1 MHENLVAYFA
11 DNIAKTF
18 LKINENKIT
27 VERNIPI
34 VWDEYPF
41 KILTIIAGRLLMA
54 FSSTKKDNDKGKS
67 AKLTLSKNPD
77 NINII
82 KKVKAERKKIV
93 FTNGCFD
100 LLHVGHIRYLAQ
112 AKKLGNF
119 LIIGLNSDSSV
130 KELKGEDRPINSFE
144 DRATLLSAIKSVDLV
159 IMFEEQTP
167 ENLIKDIVPD
177 ILVKGGDYNIEDI
190 VGYQTVIQNGGQVKT
205 LSFYDGYS
213 STNYI
218 NKIKKH

>member
-1 MHENLVAYFA
+1 MQFLLKNNIEIINRIKA
-11 DNIAKTF
+11 D
-18 LKINENKIT
+18 
-27 VERNIPI
+27 
-34 VWDEYPF
+34 
-41 KILTIIAGRLLMA
+41 
-54 FSSTKKDNDKGKS
+54 
-67 AKLTLSKNPD
+67 
-77 NINII
+77 
-82 KKVKAERKKIV
+82 RKKIV

-112 AKKLGNF
+112 AKRLGDF

-144 DRATLLSAIKSVDLV
+144 DRASLLSAIESVDLV

-190 VGYQTVIQNGGQVKT
+190 VGYQTVMQNGGQVKT
-205 LSFYDGYS
+205 LSFYEGYS

-218 NKIKKH
+218 NKIKKR

>member
-1 MHENLVAYFA
+1 MQFLLKN
-11 DNIAKTF
+11 NIE
-18 LKINENKIT
+18 I
-27 VERNIPI
+27 
-34 VWDEYPF
+34 
-41 KILTIIAGRLLMA
+41 
-54 FSSTKKDNDKGKS
+54 
-67 AKLTLSKNPD
+67 
-77 NINII
+77 INII
-82 KKVKAERKKIV
+82 KAERKKIV

-100 LLHVGHIRYLAQ
+100 ILHVGHIRYLAQ
-112 AKKLGNF
+112 AKKLGDF

-130 KELKGEDRPINSFE
+130 RELKGENRPINSLE
-144 DRATLLSAIKSVDLV
+144 DRATLLSAIESVDLV

-190 VGYQTVIQNGGQVKT
+190 VGYQTVIRNGGQVKT

-218 NKIKKH
+218 DKINKR

>member
-1 MHENLVAYFA
+1 MQFLLK
-11 DNIAKTF
+11 DNIEI
-18 LKINENKIT
+18 INRI
-27 VERNIPI
+27 
-34 VWDEYPF
+34 
-41 KILTIIAGRLLMA
+41 
-54 FSSTKKDNDKGKS
+54 
-67 AKLTLSKNPD
+67 
-77 NINII
+77 
-82 KKVKAERKKIV
+82 KAERKKIV

-112 AKKLGNF
+112 AKKLGDF

-144 DRATLLSAIKSVDLV
+144 DRATLLSAIESVDLV

-218 NKIKKH
+218 NKIKKR

>member
-1 MHENLVAYFA
+1 MQFLLK
-11 DNIAKTF
+11 DNIEI
-18 LKINENKIT
+18 INRI
-27 VERNIPI
+27 
-34 VWDEYPF
+34 
-41 KILTIIAGRLLMA
+41 
-54 FSSTKKDNDKGKS
+54 
-67 AKLTLSKNPD
+67 
-77 NINII
+77 
-82 KKVKAERKKIV
+82 KAERKKIV

-100 LLHVGHIRYLAQ
+100 LLHVGHTRYLAQ
-112 AKKLGNF
+112 AKKLGDF

-144 DRATLLSAIKSVDLV
+144 DRATLLSAIESVDLV

-190 VGYQTVIQNGGQVKT
+190 VGYQTVMQNGGQVKT

-218 NKIKKH
+218 NKIKKR

>member
-1 MHENLVAYFA
+1 MQ
-11 DNIAKTF
+11 F
-18 LKINENKIT
+18 L
-27 VERNIPI
+27 
-34 VWDEYPF
+34 
-41 KILTIIAGRLLMA
+41 L
-54 FSSTKKDNDKGKS
+54 KDN
-67 AKLTLSKNPD
+67 TEI
-77 NINII
+77 INRI
-82 KKVKAERKKIV
+82 KADRKKIV

-112 AKKLGNF
+112 AKRLGDF

-144 DRATLLSAIKSVDLV
+144 DRATLLLAIKSVDSV
-159 IMFEEQTP
+159 VMFEEQTP

-190 VGYQTVIQNGGQVKT
+190 VGYQTVMQNGGQVKT

-218 NKIKKH
+218 NKIKKR

>member
-1 MHENLVAYFA
+1 MQFLLK
-11 DNIAKTF
+11 DNIEI
-18 LKINENKIT
+18 IN
-27 VERNIPI
+27 R
-34 VWDEYPF
+34 
-41 KILTIIAGRLLMA
+41 
-54 FSSTKKDNDKGKS
+54 
-67 AKLTLSKNPD
+67 
-77 NINII
+77 I
-82 KKVKAERKKIV
+82 KADRRKIV

-112 AKKLGNF
+112 AKRLGDF

-144 DRATLLSAIKSVDLV
+144 DRATLLSAIESVDLV

-218 NKIKKH
+218 NKINKH

>member
-1 MHENLVAYFA
+1 MQFLLK
-11 DNIAKTF
+11 DNIEI
-18 LKINENKIT
+18 IN
-27 VERNIPI
+27 R
-34 VWDEYPF
+34 
-41 KILTIIAGRLLMA
+41 
-54 FSSTKKDNDKGKS
+54 
-67 AKLTLSKNPD
+67 
-77 NINII
+77 I
-82 KKVKAERKKIV
+82 KVERKKIV

-112 AKKLGNF
+112 AKRLGDF

-144 DRATLLSAIKSVDLV
+144 DRASLLSAIESVDLV
-159 IMFEEQTP
+159 VMFEEQTP

-190 VGYQTVIQNGGQVKT
+190 VGYQTVMQNGGQVKT
-205 LSFYDGYS
+205 LSFYNGYS

-218 NKIKKH
+218 NKIKKR

>member
-1 MHENLVAYFA
+1 MQFLLK
-11 DNIAKTF
+11 DNIEI
-18 LKINENKIT
+18 IN
-27 VERNIPI
+27 R
-34 VWDEYPF
+34 
-41 KILTIIAGRLLMA
+41 
-54 FSSTKKDNDKGKS
+54 
-67 AKLTLSKNPD
+67 
-77 NINII
+77 I
-82 KKVKAERKKIV
+82 KADRKKIV

-112 AKKLGNF
+112 AKKLGDF

-130 KELKGEDRPINSFE
+130 KELKGKDRPINSFE
-144 DRATLLSAIKSVDLV
+144 DRATLLSAIESVDLV

-190 VGYQTVIQNGGQVKT
+190 VGYQTVMQNGGQVKT

-218 NKIKKH
+218 NKIKKR

>member
-1 MHENLVAYFA
+1 MRFLLK
-11 DNIAKTF
+11 DNIEI
-18 LKINENKIT
+18 INRI
-27 VERNIPI
+27 
-34 VWDEYPF
+34 
-41 KILTIIAGRLLMA
+41 
-54 FSSTKKDNDKGKS
+54 
-67 AKLTLSKNPD
+67 
-77 NINII
+77 
-82 KKVKAERKKIV
+82 KAERKKIV

-100 LLHVGHIRYLAQ
+100 LLHVGHVRYLAQ
-112 AKKLGNF
+112 AKKLGDF

-144 DRATLLSAIKSVDLV
+144 DRATLLSAIESVDSV

-177 ILVKGGDYNIEDI
+177 ILVKGGDYNIENI

-218 NKIKKH
+218 NKIKKR

>member
-1 MHENLVAYFA
+1 MRFLLE
-11 DNIAKTF
+11 DNIEIINRIKAK
-18 LKINENKIT
+18 
-27 VERNIPI
+27 
-34 VWDEYPF
+34 
-41 KILTIIAGRLLMA
+41 
-54 FSSTKKDNDKGKS
+54 
-67 AKLTLSKNPD
+67 
-77 NINII
+77 
-82 KKVKAERKKIV
+82 RKKIV

-112 AKKLGNF
+112 AKKLGDF

-144 DRATLLSAIKSVDLV
+144 DRATLLSAIESVDLV

-190 VGYQTVIQNGGQVKT
+190 VGYQTVMQNGGQVKT

-218 NKIKKH
+218 NKIKKR

>member
-1 MHENLVAYFA
+1 MRFLLK
-11 DNIAKTF
+11 DNIEI
-18 LKINENKIT
+18 INRI
-27 VERNIPI
+27 
-34 VWDEYPF
+34 
-41 KILTIIAGRLLMA
+41 
-54 FSSTKKDNDKGKS
+54 
-67 AKLTLSKNPD
+67 
-77 NINII
+77 
-82 KKVKAERKKIV
+82 KAERKKIV

-100 LLHVGHIRYLAQ
+100 LLHVGHVRYLAQ
-112 AKKLGNF
+112 AKKLGDF

-144 DRATLLSAIKSVDLV
+144 DRATLLSAIESVDLV
-159 IMFEEQTP
+159 IMFGEQTP

-190 VGYQTVIQNGGQVKT
+190 VGYQTVMQNGGQVKT

-218 NKIKKH
+218 NKIKKR

>member
-1 MHENLVAYFA
+1 MRFLFE
-11 DNIAKTF
+11 DNIEI
-18 LKINENKIT
+18 INRI
-27 VERNIPI
+27 
-34 VWDEYPF
+34 
-41 KILTIIAGRLLMA
+41 
-54 FSSTKKDNDKGKS
+54 
-67 AKLTLSKNPD
+67 
-77 NINII
+77 
-82 KKVKAERKKIV
+82 KAERKKIV

-100 LLHVGHIRYLAQ
+100 LLHVGHVRYLAQ
-112 AKKLGNF
+112 AKKLGDF

-144 DRATLLSAIKSVDLV
+144 DRATLLSAIESVDSV

-190 VGYQTVIQNGGQVKT
+190 VGYQTVMQNGGQVKT

-218 NKIKKH
+218 NKIKKR

>member
-1 MHENLVAYFA
+1 MQFLLK
-11 DNIAKTF
+11 DNIEI
-18 LKINENKIT
+18 INRI
-27 VERNIPI
+27 
-34 VWDEYPF
+34 
-41 KILTIIAGRLLMA
+41 
-54 FSSTKKDNDKGKS
+54 
-67 AKLTLSKNPD
+67 
-77 NINII
+77 
-82 KKVKAERKKIV
+82 KAERRKIV

-112 AKKLGNF
+112 AKKLGDF

-130 KELKGEDRPINSFE
+130 KELKGKDRPINSFD
-144 DRATLLSAIKSVDLV
+144 DRATLLSAIESVDLV

-190 VGYQTVIQNGGQVKT
+190 VGYQTVMQNGGQVKT

-218 NKIKKH
+218 NKIKKR

>member
-1 MHENLVAYFA
+1 MQFLLK
-11 DNIAKTF
+11 DNIEI
-18 LKINENKIT
+18 INRT
-27 VERNIPI
+27 
-34 VWDEYPF
+34 
-41 KILTIIAGRLLMA
+41 
-54 FSSTKKDNDKGKS
+54 
-67 AKLTLSKNPD
+67 
-77 NINII
+77 
-82 KKVKAERKKIV
+82 KAERKKIV

-112 AKKLGNF
+112 AKKLGDF

-144 DRATLLSAIKSVDLV
+144 DRATLLSAIESVDSV

-190 VGYQTVIQNGGQVKT
+190 VGYQTVMQNGGQVKT

-218 NKIKKH
+218 NKIKKR

>member
-1 MHENLVAYFA
+1 MKFS
-11 DNIAKTF
+11 
-18 LKINENKIT
+18 LK
-27 VERNIPI
+27 
-34 VWDEYPF
+34 
-41 KILTIIAGRLLMA
+41 
-54 FSSTKKDNDKGKS
+54 
-67 AKLTLSKNPD
+67 D

-130 KELKGEDRPINSFE
+130 KELKGEDRPINSFD

-205 LSFYDGYS
+205 LSFYEGYS

-218 NKIKKH
+218 NKIKKR

>member
-1 MHENLVAYFA
+1 MQFLLK
-11 DNIAKTF
+11 DNIEI
-18 LKINENKIT
+18 INRI
-27 VERNIPI
+27 
-34 VWDEYPF
+34 
-41 KILTIIAGRLLMA
+41 
-54 FSSTKKDNDKGKS
+54 
-67 AKLTLSKNPD
+67 
-77 NINII
+77 
-82 KKVKAERKKIV
+82 KAERKKIV

-112 AKKLGNF
+112 AKKLGDF

-144 DRATLLSAIKSVDLV
+144 DRATLLSAIESVDVV

-190 VGYQTVIQNGGQVKT
+190 VGYQTVMQNGGQVKT

-218 NKIKKH
+218 NKIKKR

>member
-1 MHENLVAYFA
+1 MQFLLKN
-11 DNIAKTF
+11 NIEI
-18 LKINENKIT
+18 INRI
-27 VERNIPI
+27 
-34 VWDEYPF
+34 
-41 KILTIIAGRLLMA
+41 
-54 FSSTKKDNDKGKS
+54 
-67 AKLTLSKNPD
+67 
-77 NINII
+77 
-82 KKVKAERKKIV
+82 KAERKKIV

-112 AKKLGNF
+112 AKKLGDF

-144 DRATLLSAIKSVDLV
+144 DRATLLSAIESVDLV

-190 VGYQTVIQNGGQVKT
+190 VGYQTVMQNGGQVKT

-218 NKIKKH
+218 NKIKKR

>member
-1 MHENLVAYFA
+1 MQFLLK
-11 DNIAKTF
+11 DNIEI
-18 LKINENKIT
+18 INRI
-27 VERNIPI
+27 
-34 VWDEYPF
+34 
-41 KILTIIAGRLLMA
+41 
-54 FSSTKKDNDKGKS
+54 KG
-67 AKLTLSKNPD
+67 
-77 NINII
+77 
-82 KKVKAERKKIV
+82 ERKKIV

-112 AKKLGNF
+112 AKKLGDF

-144 DRATLLSAIKSVDLV
+144 DRATLLSAIESVDLV

-177 ILVKGGDYNIEDI
+177 FLVKGGDYNIEDI
-190 VGYQTVIQNGGQVKT
+190 VGYQTVVQNGGQVKT

-218 NKIKKH
+218 DKINKR

>member
-1 MHENLVAYFA
+1 MQFLLK
-11 DNIAKTF
+11 DNIEIINRIKT
-18 LKINENKIT
+18 
-27 VERNIPI
+27 
-34 VWDEYPF
+34 
-41 KILTIIAGRLLMA
+41 
-54 FSSTKKDNDKGKS
+54 
-67 AKLTLSKNPD
+67 
-77 NINII
+77 
-82 KKVKAERKKIV
+82 ERKKIV

-112 AKKLGNF
+112 AKKLGDF

-130 KELKGEDRPINSFE
+130 KELKGENRPINSFE
-144 DRATLLSAIKSVDLV
+144 DRATLLSAIESVDLV

-190 VGYQTVIQNGGQVKT
+190 VGYQTVMQNGGQVKT

-218 NKIKKH
+218 NKIKKR

>member
-1 MHENLVAYFA
+1 MQFLLK
-11 DNIAKTF
+11 DNIEI
-18 LKINENKIT
+18 INRI
-27 VERNIPI
+27 
-34 VWDEYPF
+34 
-41 KILTIIAGRLLMA
+41 
-54 FSSTKKDNDKGKS
+54 KD
-67 AKLTLSKNPD
+67 
-77 NINII
+77 
-82 KKVKAERKKIV
+82 ERKKIV

-112 AKKLGNF
+112 AKKLGDF

-130 KELKGEDRPINSFE
+130 KKLKGEDRPINSFE
-144 DRATLLSAIKSVDLV
+144 DRATLLSAIKSVDSV

-190 VGYQTVIQNGGQVKT
+190 AGYHTVIQNGGEVKT
-205 LSFYDGYS
+205 LSFHDGYS

-218 NKIKKH
+218 NKINKR

>member
-1 MHENLVAYFA
+1 MRFLLK
-11 DNIAKTF
+11 DNIEI
-18 LKINENKIT
+18 IN
-27 VERNIPI
+27 R
-34 VWDEYPF
+34 
-41 KILTIIAGRLLMA
+41 
-54 FSSTKKDNDKGKS
+54 
-67 AKLTLSKNPD
+67 
-77 NINII
+77 I
-82 KKVKAERKKIV
+82 KADRKKIV

-112 AKKLGNF
+112 AKRLGDF

-144 DRATLLSAIKSVDLV
+144 DRATLLSAIESVDLV

-218 NKIKKH
+218 NKIKKR

>member
-1 MHENLVAYFA
+1 MRFLLK
-11 DNIAKTF
+11 DNIEI
-18 LKINENKIT
+18 INRI
-27 VERNIPI
+27 
-34 VWDEYPF
+34 
-41 KILTIIAGRLLMA
+41 
-54 FSSTKKDNDKGKS
+54 
-67 AKLTLSKNPD
+67 
-77 NINII
+77 
-82 KKVKAERKKIV
+82 KAERKKIV

-112 AKKLGNF
+112 AKKLGDF

-144 DRATLLSAIKSVDLV
+144 DRATLLSAIESVDLV

-190 VGYQTVIQNGGQVKT
+190 VGYQIVIQNGGQVKT

-218 NKIKKH
+218 NKIKKR

>member
-1 MHENLVAYFA
+1 MQFLLK
-11 DNIAKTF
+11 DNIEI
-18 LKINENKIT
+18 INRI
-27 VERNIPI
+27 
-34 VWDEYPF
+34 
-41 KILTIIAGRLLMA
+41 
-54 FSSTKKDNDKGKS
+54 
-67 AKLTLSKNPD
+67 
-77 NINII
+77 
-82 KKVKAERKKIV
+82 KAERRKIV

-112 AKKLGNF
+112 AKKLGDF

-130 KELKGEDRPINSFE
+130 KELKGKDRPINSFD
-144 DRATLLSAIKSVDLV
+144 DRATLLSAIESVDLV

-190 VGYQTVIQNGGQVKT
+190 VGYRTVMQNGGQVKT

-218 NKIKKH
+218 NKIKKR

>member
-1 MHENLVAYFA
+1 MRFLLK
-11 DNIAKTF
+11 DNIEI
-18 LKINENKIT
+18 INRI
-27 VERNIPI
+27 
-34 VWDEYPF
+34 
-41 KILTIIAGRLLMA
+41 
-54 FSSTKKDNDKGKS
+54 
-67 AKLTLSKNPD
+67 
-77 NINII
+77 
-82 KKVKAERKKIV
+82 KAERKKIV

-112 AKKLGNF
+112 AKKLGDF

-144 DRATLLSAIKSVDLV
+144 DRATLLSAIESVDSV

-177 ILVKGGDYNIEDI
+177 ILVKGGDYNIENI
-190 VGYQTVIQNGGQVKT
+190 VGYQTVMQNGGQVKT

-218 NKIKKH
+218 NKIKKR